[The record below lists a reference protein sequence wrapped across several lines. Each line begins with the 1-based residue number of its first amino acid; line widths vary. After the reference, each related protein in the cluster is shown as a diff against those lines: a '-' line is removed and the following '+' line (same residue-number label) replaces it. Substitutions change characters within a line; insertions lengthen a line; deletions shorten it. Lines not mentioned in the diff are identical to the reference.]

1 MAYFNL
7 KWSYNITSIH
17 NKVWSE
23 SESMQSAAIGSSTTI
38 INPDPGLVLLTDSR
52 TLHVTCYTGRHGHVM
67 SSEVLGAQQEAC
79 FHHKILFLGDVRCLG
94 PAERLLRI
102 TREPAAYI
110 IRYSFPNDQKP
121 DLRRLETN
129 SFIVRTR
136 RSMIA
141 IVRSVMC
148 AG

>member
-1 MAYFNL
+1 M
-7 KWSYNITSIH
+7 
-17 NKVWSE
+17 
-23 SESMQSAAIGSSTTI
+23 
-38 INPDPGLVLLTDSR
+38 TDSR

-79 FHHKILFLGDVRCLG
+79 FHHKILFLCDVRCSG
-94 PAERLLRI
+94 PAEK
-102 TREPAAYI
+102 TVTDYGEPAAYSSL
-110 IRYSFPNDQKP
+110 YSFRNDQNP

-136 RSMIA
+136 RSMIV

-148 AG
+148 AR

>member
-1 MAYFNL
+1 
-7 KWSYNITSIH
+7 
-17 NKVWSE
+17 
-23 SESMQSAAIGSSTTI
+23 MQSTAIGSSTTI
-38 INPDPGLVLLTDSR
+38 INPDPGLVLVRQTVGHCM
-52 TLHVTCYTGRHGHVM
+52 LHVTCYTGRHGHVM

-79 FHHKILFLGDVRCLG
+79 FHHKILFLGDVRCSG